1 MEYVY
6 TQILSKVIYTSS
18 VYISSWLVLYGV
30 VLWIRNFKELRS
42 CDEFYSTSYK
52 DNDDATMRSINESET
67 FKKEISQT
75 F

>member
-6 TQILSKVIYTSS
+6 IELQNSNFVKSYL
-18 VYISSWLVLYGV
+18 YISRWLVLYGV

-52 DNDDATMRSINESET
+52 DNDDATMRSINESKN
-67 FKKEISQT
+67 F
-75 F
+75 